1 MGVINTASF
10 SKLLWPGLNK
20 IYGQAY
26 NEYPVE
32 YTKLVDTDKSTKAY
46 EEDLGIT
53 SFGLASRKTEGNSIA
68 YDEES
73 QAYLTRYSHAVWA
86 LGFTITR
93 EIYEDDQ
100 YGKVG
105 KRRATGLAFSMRQTK
120 EINVANMYNRAFN
133 NSYTGGDGKE
143 MIATDHPNYSGGT
156 WSNEL
161 TVAADLS
168 EASLEQAY
176 IDIAKFT
183 NDRGLKIAVKPRSLI
198 IPVDLV
204 FEAERILKS
213 TLRVGTADNDP
224 NVLKNMGAIPEGIVV
239 NHYLTDTDA
248 WFLRTNCPNG
258 PMYYSRRAMQFAKDN
273 DFDTENAK
281 FKATERYST
290 GWTDP
295 RGIYGSPGA

>member
-1 MGVINTASF
+1 MGVITSASF
-10 SKLLWPGLNK
+10 AKLLWPGLNK

-26 NEYPVE
+26 KEFPVE
-32 YTKLVDTDKSTKAY
+32 YTKLVDIEKSTKAY
-46 EEDLGIT
+46 EENLGIT
-53 SFGLASRKTEGNSIA
+53 GFGLASRKTENNSIA

-73 QAYLTRYSHAVWA
+73 QAYLTRFSHAVWA
-86 LGFTITR
+86 LGFTVTR

-105 KRRATGLAFSMRQTK
+105 KRRSTGLAFSMRQTK
-120 EINVANMYNRAFN
+120 EINVANLYNRGF
-133 NSYTGGDGKE
+133 SSTYTGGDGKE
-143 MIATDHPNYSGGT
+143 MLATDHPNYSGGT

-161 TVAADLS
+161 AVAADLS

-176 IDIAKFT
+176 IDIEKFT
-183 NDRGLKIAVKPRSLI
+183 NDRGLKISVKPKNLI

-204 FEAERILKS
+204 FEAERILTSVK
-213 TLRVGTADNDP
+213 RVGTADSDP
-224 NVLKNMGAIPEGIVV
+224 NALRQMNILPGGINV
-239 NHYLTDTDA
+239 NHYLTDSDA
-248 WFLRTNCPNG
+248 WFIRTSCPFG
-258 PMYYSRRAMQFAKDN
+258 PTLINRRSMQFAMDN

-295 RGIYGSPGA
+295 RGIYGSPGS

>member
-1 MGVINTASF
+1 MGAITSASF
-10 SKLLWPGLNK
+10 AKLLFPGLNK
-20 IYGQAY
+20 IYGDAY
-26 NEYPVE
+26 KEYPVE
-32 YTKLVDTDKSTKAY
+32 YTKLVDVEKSSKSY
-46 EEDLGIT
+46 EEDLGVT
-53 SFGLASRKTEGNSIA
+53 GFGLASVKTENNSIA

-73 QAYLTRYSHAVWA
+73 QAYLTRYTHAVWA

-105 KRRATGLAFSMRQTK
+105 KRRSTGLAYSMRQTK
-120 EINVANMYNRAFN
+120 ETNVANLYNRAFT
-133 NSYTGGDGKE
+133 STYTGGDGKE
-143 MIATDHPNYSGGT
+143 MCATDHPNYSGGT
-156 WSNEL
+156 WANEL
-161 TVAADLS
+161 ATAADLS

-176 IDIAKFT
+176 IDISKFT
-183 NDRGLKIAVKPRSLI
+183 TDRGVKIAVKPKSLI
-198 IPVDLV
+198 IPVDLT

-213 TLRVGTADNDP
+213 NGRVGTADNDP
-224 NVLKNMGAIPEGIVV
+224 NALKEMGVFPGGIVV

-248 WFLRTNCPNG
+248 WFIRTDCPNG
-258 PMYYSRRAMQFAKDN
+258 PKLFQRRAMQFATDN

-295 RGIYGSPGA
+295 RGIFGSPGA

>member
-10 SKLLWPGLNK
+10 AKLLWPGLNK

-26 NEYPVE
+26 AEYPVE
-32 YTKLVDTDKSTKAY
+32 YTKLVETEKSTKAY
-46 EEDLGIT
+46 EEDLGVT
-53 SFGLASRKTEGNSIA
+53 GFGYAAVKGEGNSIS

-86 LGFTITR
+86 LGFTVTR

-105 KRRATGLAFSMRQTK
+105 KRKATGLAYSMRQTK
-120 EINVANMYNRAFN
+120 EVNVTNMYNRAY
-133 NSYTGGDGKE
+133 NSTYTGGDSKE

-176 IDIAKFT
+176 IDISKFT
-183 NDRGLKIAVKPRSLI
+183 NDRGLRIAVRPQSLI
-198 IPVDLV
+198 IHVDNM

-213 TLRVGTADNDP
+213 PYRVGTANNDL
-224 NVLKNMGAIPEGIVV
+224 NALKEMGAFPKGVVV
-239 NHYLTDTDA
+239 NHYLTDSDA
-248 WFLRTNCPNG
+248 WFIRTNCPNG
-258 PMYYSRRAMQFAKDN
+258 PKYISRRAMQFAKDN

-281 FKATERYST
+281 FKATERYSI